1 MRKEKIIK
9 LNIGDL
15 LYNYQNTKSGLFK
28 YKIIE
33 IRESLDNIQYVIEC
47 QDCKDHPKC
56 KILIT
61 QIDNLKQ
68 FRYVSMI
75 DEDSENEQYYWHQ
88 DIYFLNINDCKKY
101 VYKKYISDYEK
112 EIKDLE
118 VLLNN
123 KNKSLND
130 IKNLLELLT

>member
-15 LYNYQNTKSGLFK
+15 LYNYQNTKGGLFK

-47 QDCKDHPKC
+47 QDCKDHPNC

-75 DEDSENEQYYWHQ
+75 GEDSENEQYYWHQ